1 MDPIDLVSQNWFDQ
15 AKELKITIQD
25 LNQIEELGSRNPIRE
40 LPPKRDALFTISFTS
55 GTTGSKP
62 KGVMLSQAGAAAY
75 ITSLTCIKPHAAP
88 GDKVFIFA
96 INSCV

>member
-75 ITSLTCIKPHAAP
+75 ITSLTCIKT
-88 GDKVFIFA
+88 
-96 INSCV
+96 SCCSW